1 LVDHLQAGVIGVHAC
16 ITCNIR
22 KPKKKRSFID
32 FGARR
37 ETAFYDSL
45 FGIMVNRSSGVCL
58 LGYAYPKIRL
68 ESLKKA
74 IITNDSLQ
82 TDYRM
87 IGL

>member
-1 LVDHLQAGVIGVHAC
+1 MPILPV
-16 ITCNIR
+16 T
-22 KPKKKRSFID
+22 FD

>member
-1 LVDHLQAGVIGVHAC
+1 VFIFVLPV
-16 ITCNIR
+16 TCKNLK
-22 KPKKKRSFID
+22 KPPFID

-37 ETAFYDSL
+37 KTASYDSL

-68 ESLKKA
+68 EPLKKV

-82 TDYRM
+82 TD
-87 IGL
+87 

>member
-22 KPKKKRSFID
+22 KPEKKRPFID

-68 ESLKKA
+68 EPLKKA

-82 TDYRM
+82 TDYPM

>member
-1 LVDHLQAGVIGVHAC
+1 MQ
-16 ITCNIR
+16 
-22 KPKKKRSFID
+22 KPKKKPPFIG

-37 ETAFYDSL
+37 DTASYDSL

-68 ESLKKA
+68 EPLKKV

-82 TDYRM
+82 TD
-87 IGL
+87 